1 MKRLLVL
8 VFLGAC
14 TPDAPP
20 PVNQDPVVVYVAFE
34 DDAHLAAIFDRYK
47 QETGVLVIPR
57 RGTAGRIVGDII
69 DNDVSPPAD
78 LLLTNSVVQAW
89 RAAEESAL
97 RPLYSEP
104 LREGIPAWARD
115 ADDMWFGTESR
126 HAVIAHNEPD
136 LDMNSVEDL
145 AALAEERFAGA
156 LCLTTS
162 ALPLNRAIIATMI
175 GELGVRPT
183 ELIVRGW
190 VQNLATPPFGSEERV
205 LDALRAGT
213 CGVAIVSS
221 DVANAPG
228 VDVTVPATRYAD
240 VATLGVARH
249 ARNPDGAAALAEW
262 LVSEVKKMQIE
273 SDGIASRGS
282 VGLVA
287 LHHDDAVKLAERARY
302 P

>member
-20 PVNQDPVVVYVAFE
+20 PPSDPVVVYVAFE
-34 DDAHLAAIFDRYK
+34 DDSHLAAIFDRYK

-57 RGTAGRIVGDII
+57 RGPAGRIIGDII

-78 LLLTNSVVQAW
+78 LLLTSSVVQAW
-89 RAAEESAL
+89 RAAEENAL
-97 RPLYSEP
+97 RPLFSDP
-104 LREGIPAWARD
+104 LRERIPGWARD

-156 LCLTTS
+156 LCLTSST
-162 ALPLNRAIIATMI
+162 LPLNRAIIATMI
-175 GELGVRPT
+175 GQLGVRPT

-190 VQNLATPPFGSEERV
+190 VQNLATPPFDSEERV

-221 DVANAPG
+221 DAANEPG

-262 LVSEVKKMQIE
+262 LISEVKEMQIE
-273 SDGIASRGS
+273 GDRIASQGS

-287 LHHDDAVKLAERARY
+287 LHYEDAVKLAERARY